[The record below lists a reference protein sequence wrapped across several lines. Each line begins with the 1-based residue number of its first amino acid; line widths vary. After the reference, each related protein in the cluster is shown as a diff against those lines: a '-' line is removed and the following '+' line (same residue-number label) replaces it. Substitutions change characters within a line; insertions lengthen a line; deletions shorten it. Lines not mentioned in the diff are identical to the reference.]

1 MFNIDKREY
10 FKHLTTGEL
19 IKVLKQY
26 TDGTPVSICGGDGC
40 YLHVDEDTE
49 GINGITLDY
58 SALDEEYDD
67 TLEDADE

>member
-10 FKHLTTGEL
+10 FKHLTAGEL
-19 IKVLKQY
+19 IKILKKFP
-26 TDGTPVSICGGDGC
+26 DDTPVSICGGDGC

-58 SALDEEYDD
+58 SALDEEYD
-67 TLEDADE
+67 EDSDD